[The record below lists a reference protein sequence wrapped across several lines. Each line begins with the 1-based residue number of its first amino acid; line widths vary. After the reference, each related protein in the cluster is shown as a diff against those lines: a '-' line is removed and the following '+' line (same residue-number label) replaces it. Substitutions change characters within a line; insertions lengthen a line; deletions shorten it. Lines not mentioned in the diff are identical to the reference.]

1 MILSICY
8 IAMDYSVYFSL
19 FSIVV
24 VSFCINQPV
33 QVLSFSVSTPRAML
47 LMYVLLTSGLDR

>member
-1 MILSICY
+1 
-8 IAMDYSVYFSL
+8 MDYSVYFSL